1 MFIKPYL
8 HHVMGW
14 RVKNRP
20 HTVEPNVAYISEKVS
35 DIKRNQEETKLWHEF
50 PEELVQK
57 MSEIPFALHAHTYTV
72 TLETF

>member
-8 HHVMGW
+8 QHVMGW

-35 DIKRNQEETKLWHEF
+35 DIKR
-50 PEELVQK
+50 
-57 MSEIPFALHAHTYTV
+57 
-72 TLETF
+72 